1 MFVENMRY
9 DYPLD
14 CESYVIDVGGYEGR
28 FATILHRG
36 YGCDVDVYEPVNKFF
51 LDCVRNLQPYP
62 IIRVFNYGIGGSERD
77 ETFHIETD
85 RTGIYANGGSEQV
98 KIKDIKDVIT
108 RNVDLIKINIEGMEY
123 ELLER
128 VIECDLQ
135 TKLKNIQVQFHR
147 IGDNYEERYEKIK
160 EKLLE
165 THELTFDYPFV
176 WQNFRLKDKSIV

>member
-9 DYPLD
+9 EYDLD
-14 CESYVIDVGGYEGR
+14 CNSYVIDVGGYEGK
-28 FATILHRG
+28 FASLLHRG
-36 YGCDVDVYEPVNKFF
+36 YACEIDVYEPINSFF

-62 IIRVFNYGIGGSERD
+62 IVRVFNYGIGGKEREED
-77 ETFHIETD
+77 FHIETD
-85 RTGIYANGGSEQV
+85 RTGIYANGGGERV

-108 RNVDLIKINIEGMEY
+108 RDVDLIKINIEGMEY

-128 VIECDLQ
+128 VIELGLQ

-147 IGDNYEERYEKIK
+147 IAPDSESRYEKIR

-176 WQNFRLKDKSIV
+176 WQNFRLK